1 MPDLALCQATNN
13 CSKRLECFRYMC
25 KRELRNVFCD
35 FERICGEWNQWKYIY
50 SIDGREVR
58 EVEEV
63 EETTNTKLE
72 E

>member
-1 MPDLALCQATNN
+1 
-13 CSKRLECFRYMC
+13 MC
-25 KRELRNVFCD
+25 KREPRNVFCD

-58 EVEEV
+58 EVEEMKK
-63 EETTNTKLE
+63 TTNTKLE

>member
-1 MPDLALCQATNN
+1 MPDLAICNGN
-13 CSKRLECFRYMC
+13 GCNKKLECFRYMC

-63 EETTNTKLE
+63 KETTNI
-72 E
+72 